1 MGNTGLDYLLF
12 VFLAFLGVL
21 QIIASRSGLIGW
33 RFFRRP
39 TRGYILGL
47 AVVIGAFGWFFASEE
62 RNIRDSLLK
71 GSEQFGIAA
80 LAIGLAML
88 VTLIISSLIQSGIP
102 QRRGEPSDKRGID
115 IFREV
120 TFFQAIG
127 MIFRRPRKE
136 D

>member
-1 MGNTGLDYLLF
+1 MGNTGLDYFLF

-21 QIIASRSGLIGW
+21 QIIASRSGLIGL
-33 RFFRRP
+33 RFLRRP

-47 AVVIGAFGWFFASEE
+47 AVVIGAFCWFFASEE

-80 LAIGLAML
+80 L
-88 VTLIISSLIQSGIP
+88 TISSLIQAGITQP
-102 QRRGEPSDKRGID
+102 RGEPLDKRGIE
-115 IFREV
+115 IFREM
-120 TFFQAIG
+120 TFFQVVG
-127 MIFRRPRKE
+127 MIVRRPRKE